1 MPKVS
6 VYLSQEL
13 YDRAKEQ
20 ELPISALAQEAIE
33 NALRRDDVNRWVER
47 MRNKPPS
54 GIAEFDMSKLMD
66 EVRGEFGT

>member
-33 NALRRDDVNRWVER
+33 NALPVRLGRERRTQ
-47 MRNKPPS
+47 
-54 GIAEFDMSKLMD
+54 L
-66 EVRGEFGT
+66 

>member
-20 ELPISALAQEAIE
+20 DLPISALAQEAIE

-47 MRNKPPS
+47 MRSKPPS
-54 GIAEFDMSKLMD
+54 GIADFDMSKLMD
-66 EVRGEFGT
+66 AVRGEFGA